1 MPSTVSV
8 ILALAAIV
16 AVTWVVVAFRRSR
29 EAGGSFWDYVRDP
42 GLMPDVSDINRR
54 IEAEAEAIRDSP
66 AAIAGLVDHFVF
78 KAKSEWDAWDEK
90 KLLTALGDKVYPR
103 ALGILRDASLREKL
117 MVATLANKNLLP
129 ESPLGRLC
137 ALLGSDPPAPPEVVE
152 LLALFLETGSD
163 EIRRKTA
170 GVVASTGLESAVP
183 LVAKA
188 LHDREEYVRSAALRG
203 TMRAL
208 EAGHAGAGAREKLFD
223 AVAARWPADTSFA
236 VCDSLPDVLLCLDR
250 DRAIARLI
258 EPDVL
263 SADFEPVWR
272 LFEAALKHSVLLPRD
287 RLLSIVAEASAEP
300 MEYPKGY
307 ILGGALACLGMC
319 RNPEDLPLLEG
330 LLEHGEDTVVEGA
343 ANGLRQYHG
352 HKETVRDLYET
363 EAAQGRQG
371 LTLVERHLFA
381 VRMLDAEV
389 RNGGFAQYFF
399 NSSGDLWPDALAGLE
414 NAGAVE
420 HAGVLLATLKSFPG
434 ATPSTRRD
442 HRQMELAKIASR
454 REIRKQKEGP
464 FHLQDDAWYA
474 LPSGLL
480 TRLLFKYDL
489 ANPGGRLREPLV

>member
-287 RLLSIVAEASAEP
+287 RLLSIVGGS
-300 MEYPKGY
+300 
-307 ILGGALACLGMC
+307 LGGTNGISERIYPGRCPGMS
-319 RNPEDLPLLEG
+319 RHVPESGGPAPSG
-330 LLEHGEDTVVEGA
+330 GPFWSTGEDTVVEGA

-352 HKETVRDLYET
+352 HKETVRDLYED
-363 EAAQGRQG
+363 GSR
-371 LTLVERHLFA
+371 
-381 VRMLDAEV
+381 
-389 RNGGFAQYFF
+389 
-399 NSSGDLWPDALAGLE
+399 
-414 NAGAVE
+414 
-420 HAGVLLATLKSFPG
+420 PG
-434 ATPSTRRD
+434 AAGFDTGRKAPVRGKDARRGG
-442 HRQMELAKIASR
+442 EER
-454 REIRKQKEGP
+454 RG
-464 FHLQDDAWYA
+464 
-474 LPSGLL
+474 LPSIFSIPPVICGRTRSRDWRTPGLS
-480 TRLLFKYDL
+480 
-489 ANPGGRLREPLV
+489 NMPGCCSLP